1 MSKTRKTFSKK
12 IQLKRKLLHNVFLQ
26 IQKEKEQGTISESE
40 EKLLQEG
47 MVYKQMRLPV
57 EKITPEFELQMKEKI
72 EHNIYQA
79 SIRESTEKDL
89 HIVVDIYNKSWLTSN
104 TPFRPMEK
112 ETLKKIFMDP
122 DTVFLIARVFGIDS
136 AFVILD
142 FEGKN
147 NEYGI
152 IAGLGVIPKFQ
163 RKGLGSVLGLA
174 TWDYFKK
181 KGVKE
186 LRCEVYKNNE
196 ISTNFIK
203 ALNFE
208 EFGQKIYRKEDFE
221 LDDN

>member
-1 MSKTRKTFSKK
+1 MKK
-12 IQLKRKLLHNVFLQ
+12 KLLHNVFFQ
-26 IQKEKEQGTISESE
+26 IEKEKERGTISESE

-47 MVYKQMRLPV
+47 MVYRQMRLPV
-57 EKITPEFELQMKEKI
+57 EKITPEFEAQMKHKI

-79 SIRESTEKDL
+79 QIREATEKDL
-89 HIVVDIYNKSWLTSN
+89 SIVVDIYNKSWLTSN

-112 ETLKKIFMDP
+112 ETLKKIFVDP

-142 FEGKN
+142 FEGKDK
-147 NEYGI
+147 EYGV

-186 LRCEVYKNNE
+186 LRCEVYKSNYV
-196 ISTNFIK
+196 STNFIE
-203 ALNFE
+203 ALRFE

-221 LDDN
+221 LEDD

>member
-1 MSKTRKTFSKK
+1 MVKTRKTFSKK
-12 IQLKRKLLHNVFLQ
+12 IQLKRKLLQNVFLQ
-26 IQKEKEQGTISESE
+26 IQKDKEQGTISESE

-57 EKITPEFELQMKEKI
+57 EKITPEFEAKMKEKI

-79 SIRESTEKDL
+79 SIREASDKDL
-89 HIVVDIYNKSWLTSN
+89 NIVVDIYNKSWLTSN

-142 FEGKN
+142 FEGKDK
-147 NEYGI
+147 EYGV

-196 ISTNFIK
+196 ISTSFIK

-208 EFGQKIYRKEDFE
+208 EFGQKVYRKEDFE
-221 LDDN
+221 LEDH